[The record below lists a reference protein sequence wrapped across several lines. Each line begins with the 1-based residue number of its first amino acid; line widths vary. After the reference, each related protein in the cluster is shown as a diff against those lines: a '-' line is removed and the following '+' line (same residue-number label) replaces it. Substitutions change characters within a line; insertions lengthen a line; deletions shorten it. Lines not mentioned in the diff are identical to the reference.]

1 MADLALFMFNDISL
15 LLCTGL
21 VVVLVYL
28 LFFRSSKQPV
38 QPIYWLYLALFFVAG
53 VAHMFN
59 RLLDWHIAVDVA
71 LLLVATNVVFMLGF
85 TFFLQGP
92 FWFKKTAVSTPPW
105 LELFTNANIRTNTS
119 VANNS
124 VVSSSALT
132 AGQASDKH
140 FLEEDTHSVEPP
152 PQLAAM
158 LLEFM
163 EQHKPYLEPHI
174 TVERLA
180 IKLKVSPKL
189 LSSTINNELQMNFF
203 EMISNYR
210 VNEAKVRLIDTA
222 LRDKPICEIMKNC
235 GFNSKSV
242 FNQAFKKA
250 MGVTPSYYRQ
260 QHLY

>member
-15 LLCTGL
+15 LLCAGL

-28 LFFRSSKQPV
+28 LFFRAPEQPV
-38 QPIYWLYLALFFVAG
+38 QPIYWFCLALFFVMG
-53 VAHMFN
+53 LVHMFK
-59 RLLDWHIAVDVA
+59 RLLDWSLAFDVA
-71 LLLVATNVVFMLGF
+71 LLLVVSNLVFMLGF
-85 TFFLQGP
+85 VFFLQGP
-92 FWFKKTAVSTPPW
+92 VWFKKTALSAPQW
-105 LELFTNANIRTNTS
+105 WEKFTNTS
-119 VANNS
+119 TSAPKHS
-124 VVSSSALT
+124 VINSSAMT
-132 AGQASDKH
+132 AEQASDNH
-140 FLEEDTHSVEPP
+140 FLEEDAHSAEPP

-163 EQHKPYLEPHI
+163 ERQKPYLEPHI

-210 VNEAKVRLIDTA
+210 VNEAKVRLIDAA

-260 QHLY
+260 QNLY

>member
-15 LLCTGL
+15 LLCAGL

-28 LFFRSSKQPV
+28 LFFRAAQQPV
-38 QPIYWLYLALFFVAG
+38 QPIYWLCLALFFMAG
-53 VAHMFN
+53 LGHMFK
-59 RLLDWHIAVDVA
+59 RLLDWNLATDAA
-71 LLLVATNVVFMLGF
+71 LLLVVTNWVFMLGF
-85 TFFLQGP
+85 VFFLQGP
-92 FWFKKTAVSTPPW
+92 FWFKKTAVTVPQWLAILTNNTTAKHSVINSST
-105 LELFTNANIRTNTS
+105 
-119 VANNS
+119 
-124 VVSSSALT
+124 LT
-132 AGQASDKH
+132 AGQARANH
-140 FLEEDTHSVEPP
+140 FLEEAAHSAESP

-163 EQHKPYLEPHI
+163 ERQKPYLEPHI

-210 VNEAKVRLIDTA
+210 VNEAKVRLIDVE
-222 LRDKPICEIMKNC
+222 LRDKPICEIMKHC

-250 MGVTPSYYRQ
+250 MGVTPSFYRQ